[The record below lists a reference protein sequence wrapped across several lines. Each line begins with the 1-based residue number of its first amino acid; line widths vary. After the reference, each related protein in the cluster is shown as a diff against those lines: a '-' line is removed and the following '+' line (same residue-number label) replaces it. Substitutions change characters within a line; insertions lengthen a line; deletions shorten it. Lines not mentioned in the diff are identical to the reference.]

1 MLRRSYLSLLALAL
15 MGAVAQTQTPPPAP
29 PTGQAPA
36 GARGGG
42 RGGPAYVSPEIG
54 ADRTIT
60 FRYLAP
66 NAQAVTVSGELDGKP
81 YPMTKGENGV
91 WSVKVGPL
99 PPDIY
104 TYSFNVDGVTSL
116 DPRNANT
123 KYGYGGFGA
132 VSVVE
137 LPGDGPAFYDVK
149 PVPHGEVRIRP
160 YESKALGLSR
170 TMWVYTPPGYDK
182 GKDFPVLYLLHGGGD
197 VESGWTMIG
206 RANVIL
212 DNLIA
217 EGKAK
222 PMVVVM
228 PLGHTIQSFWTGPAK
243 AYVNPNAPAAGA
255 PGAGRGGPAG
265 PQGLNPFGRDFTE
278 DIIPIVESN
287 YKVSKRPDDRAIA
300 GLSMGGGLTMNLA
313 FNRPELFRHVVIMSS
328 GGQNAEASYPNFFG
342 KPEVANKQF
351 KTFWI
356 AVGKDD
362 ALAGTG
368 SKALDELLT
377 AKGIKHT
384 YLVTDGRH
392 EWTVWRHHLNQFA
405 PLLFR

>member
-1 MLRRSYLSLLALAL
+1 MNRQSV
-15 MGAVAQTQTPPPAP
+15 GAVAAFGMLVVAVTAAPLQNPPPPGAPPPA
-29 PTGQAPA
+29 TAQA
-36 GARGGG
+36 GRG
-42 RGGPAYVSPEIG
+42 RGGPQVVSPEVG

-60 FRYLAP
+60 FRYAAP

-81 YPMTKGENGV
+81 HPMTKGENGV
-91 WSVKVGPL
+91 WTTSVGPL

-132 VSVVE
+132 VSVVQV
-137 LPGDGPAFYDVK
+137 PGDGPQFYDVK

-160 YESKALGLSR
+160 YTSKTLGLAR
-170 TMWVYTPPGYDK
+170 TMWVYTPPGYDR

-206 RANVIL
+206 RANLIL

-243 AYVNPNAPAAGA
+243 AYVNPNAPP
-255 PGAGRGGPAG
+255 PGGRGATPG
-265 PQGLNPFGRDFTE
+265 PQAVNAFGRDFTD
-278 DIIPIVESN
+278 DILPLVESS
-287 YKVSKRPDDRAIA
+287 YKVSKKPEGRAIA

-313 FNRPELFRHVVIMSS
+313 FNRPELFTYVAIMSA
-328 GGQNAEASYPNFFG
+328 GGQNAEANFPAFFA
-342 KPEVANKQF
+342 KPDAINKQF
-351 KTFWI
+351 KLLWI
-356 AVGKDD
+356 AIGKDD
-362 ALAGTG
+362 TLIGGGA
-368 SKALDELLT
+368 KALDDTLT
-377 AKGIKHT
+377 AKGIKHV
-384 YLVTDGRH
+384 YRVTEGRH
-392 EWTVWRHHLNQFA
+392 EWTVWRHHLNELA
-405 PLLFR
+405 PLLFK